1 MLRKGELEPQGQV
14 GVGCARGRAAVLGAA
29 RSRGSGPGAAPGGLV
44 GFAGAHPRRGCCWSS
59 AGFRGPLGD
68 TGFAPWIKLPG
79 LGIRLD
85 EVISR
90 PR

>member
-1 MLRKGELEPQGQV
+1 MDAHGAEPLSWELHRAGAPAGE
-14 GVGCARGRAAVLGAA
+14 
-29 RSRGSGPGAAPGGLV
+29 AAPGGLA

-68 TGFAPWIKLPG
+68 TAFAPWIKLSG

-85 EVISR
+85 EVIPR
-90 PR
+90 PQ